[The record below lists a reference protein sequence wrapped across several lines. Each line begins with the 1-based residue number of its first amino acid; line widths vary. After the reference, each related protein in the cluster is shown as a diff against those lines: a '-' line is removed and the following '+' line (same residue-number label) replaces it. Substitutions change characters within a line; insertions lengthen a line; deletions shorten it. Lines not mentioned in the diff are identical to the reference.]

1 MSAPT
6 TITFQ
11 GMAPREWIEAEI
23 GARADKLEKYCGDIT
38 SCRVAVDLPHRH
50 HKDGNRFS
58 VRINLTVPGEE
69 LAVTHGSN
77 VHGSK
82 QDLDEEEWVKKFDV
96 EGMRKHLRLVIKEA
110 FDVARRRLQDYTRLR
125 RHAVKTH
132 EKREQ
137 GAA

>member
-1 MSAPT
+1 MSVPT
-6 TITFQ
+6 TVAFH
-11 GMAPREWIEAEI
+11 GMAPREWIEAEVR
-23 GARADKLEKYCGDIT
+23 ARADKLDRYCGDII

-58 VRINLTVPGEE
+58 VRIDLTVPGEE

-82 QDLDEEEWVKKFDV
+82 QHLDEEEWVKKFDV
-96 EGMRKHLRLVIKEA
+96 EGMRKHPRLVIKEA